1 MRIIGGKFSG
11 RMIVAPSSLPVR
23 PTTDFAKS
31 ALFNILNNQLNFD
44 EVNVLDLFAG
54 IGGIS
59 LEFISRG
66 AKNVT
71 AIDSNVKCSSF
82 IKETAAKL
90 EVKNLTVIKS
100 DVFKFLKSCSN
111 QFDVIF
117 ADAPFDMETTDSIPE
132 LIFENNLLKANGIL
146 IVEHQSKR
154 KLQSKIE
161 PTEIRKYGNC
171 AFSFYSTNFEG

>member
-1 MRIIGGKFSG
+1 
-11 RMIVAPSSLPVR
+11 MITAPSTLPVR

-31 ALFNILNNQLNFD
+31 ALFNILNNQINFA

-66 AKNVT
+66 AKSVT
-71 AIDSNVKCSSF
+71 AIDSNVKCCAF
-82 IKETAAKL
+82 IKETVVKL
-90 EVKNLTVIKS
+90 EIKNLTVLKAE
-100 DVFKFLKSCSN
+100 VFNYLKSCTSR
-111 QFDVIF
+111 FDIIF
-117 ADAPFDMETTDSIPE
+117 ADAPFDMATTDAIAD
-132 LIFENNLLKANGIL
+132 LVFDNNLLKENGIL
-146 IVEHQSKR
+146 IIEHQSKR

-171 AFSFYSTNFEG
+171 AFTFYSRKNDG